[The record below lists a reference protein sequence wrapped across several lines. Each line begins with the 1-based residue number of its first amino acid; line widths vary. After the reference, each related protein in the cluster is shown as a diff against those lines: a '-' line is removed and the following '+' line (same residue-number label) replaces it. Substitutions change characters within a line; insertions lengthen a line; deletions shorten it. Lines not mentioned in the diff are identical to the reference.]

1 MIQFVMIL
9 ILHFRTVMDLKLK
22 IQKLKVIGINQ
33 LTFAVQTLVNRMV
46 DYLFKFKLQKSHYQ

>member
-9 ILHFRTVMDLKLK
+9 IVHFRTVMDLKLK